1 MRDVGGGGGAVRG
14 EPWDAI
20 AAAGG
25 ACFEG
30 RKVLWV
36 RQVGRL

>member
-1 MRDVGGGGGAVRG
+1 MGGGGGAVRG

-20 AAAGG
+20 ATAGG

-30 RKVLWV
+30 KEGKFYGC
-36 RQVGRL
+36 GR